1 MSPAL
6 IQLGPVQL
14 SSYGFF
20 LLLGFA
26 TGLWRF
32 VRTGDRAGLSR
43 AEALDLG
50 LSLLLAGLV
59 ASRLGHVLAQPGA
72 YVAEPFRAV
81 AFWQDGGL
89 AFYGG
94 VGGVIV
100 ACRVLRAHAWIK
112 TLDTLAGP
120 VALGYAVGSL
130 GALAGGLF
138 LGKPTDLPWAVE
150 VAGALR
156 HPVPAYLALASLAA
170 YRHLEGAYH
179 TGAAP
184 GQLAL
189 TYLLMHGVA
198 RFAAEFFTEPQP
210 DLALL
215 GSFRLGQLAS
225 AVVAVAGA
233 LGLWHTHR
241 SRAEGCRGDRA

>member
-1 MSPAL
+1 M
-6 IQLGPVQL
+6 
-14 SSYGFF
+14 
-20 LLLGFA
+20 LLGFA

-50 LSLLLAGLV
+50 LSLVLAGLV
-59 ASRLGHVLAQPGA
+59 ASRLGYVLAQPGA

-81 AFWQDGGL
+81 AVWQDGGL

-94 VGGVIV
+94 VGGVAL
-100 ACRVLRAHAWIK
+100 ACRVLRGDGCLK

-120 VALGYAVGSL
+120 VALGYAVGCL

-150 VAGALR
+150 VGGALR

-170 YRHLEGAYH
+170 YRHLERVDH

-189 TYLLMHGVA
+189 TYLLFQGVA
-198 RFAAEFFTEPQP
+198 RFTGEFFTESQSAS
-210 DLALL
+210 ALL
-215 GSFRLGQLAS
+215 GPFSLGQLAC
-225 AVVAVAGA
+225 AVVAAASA
-233 LGLWHTHR
+233 LGLWYIQR
-241 SRAEGCRGDRA
+241 SRATAGSRENSG

>member
-1 MSPAL
+1 M
-6 IQLGPVQL
+6 
-14 SSYGFF
+14 
-20 LLLGFA
+20 LLGFA

-32 VRTGDRAGLSR
+32 VRTGDRAGLSP

-179 TGAAP
+179 RGAAP

-225 AVVAVAGA
+225 GVVAVAGA
-233 LGLWHTHR
+233 LGLWHTQR